1 MHCKGYLKLKSQN
14 TSYSL
19 IEVVTKTGWTIY
31 IYIYIGLTLEG
42 NWGEEVVTL

>member
-31 IYIYIGLTLEG
+31 IYIGLTLEG